1 MHRYDLSPL
10 YRTTVGFDHFADLLD
25 KAFSQDVVSNTYPP
39 FNVEKTSDDEYLISV
54 AAAGFTEDDLT
65 VEVRENQLIVSATK
79 PKTDDSANFLHRGI
93 ARRSF
98 ERRFRLA
105 DHVRVTG
112 ANFENGMLNIALVR
126 EIPEAYKPR
135 RIEITKRSDDGAG
148 KQAETVKIAA

>member
-25 KAFSQDVVSNTYPP
+25 KAFSQDVVSNSYPP
-39 FNVEKTSDDEYLISV
+39 FNIEKKSEDEYLISV
-54 AAAGFTEDDLT
+54 AAAGFSENDLK
-65 VEVRENQLIVSATK
+65 VEVRENQLIVAATK
-79 PKTDDSANFLHRGI
+79 PETDDSAKYLHRGI

-112 ANFENGMLNIALVR
+112 ATFENGMLNVELVR

-135 RIEITKRSDDGAG
+135 RIEITTSRNAG
-148 KQAETVKIAA
+148 VSKSGSPVKIAA